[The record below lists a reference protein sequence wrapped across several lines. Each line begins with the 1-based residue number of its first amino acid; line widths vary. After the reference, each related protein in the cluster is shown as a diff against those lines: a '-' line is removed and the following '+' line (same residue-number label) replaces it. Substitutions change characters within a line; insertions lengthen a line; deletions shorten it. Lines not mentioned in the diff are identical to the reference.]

1 MAIREFARAKINLT
15 LAVRGRRADG
25 YHDLESLVTFA
36 DIHDVVTL
44 ESGAEGNVTVSGPF
58 ANYIG
63 GENLLIRALA
73 LMRDAEPRLGLS
85 SVGLEKNLP
94 VAAGL
99 GGGSADAAA
108 LLRAV
113 RQANPRHA
121 ADVPWRD
128 IAAKLGADVPVCLE
142 GRPALMWGI
151 GENIAPVPRLPQVH
165 AVIVNPRVPLS
176 TADVFRE
183 LGAAPAAAPIQEPPI
198 LPELHHLGD
207 LLDYM
212 RTRGNDL
219 ERPAARLLPSIG
231 EMKAALEA
239 QPGCLLAAMSGSGP
253 TCFGIFADQ
262 AQARQAADHIAAAHS
277 GWWVKA
283 TLFQGSPAA

>member
-1 MAIREFARAKINLT
+1 MAIGEFARAKINLT
-15 LAVRGRRADG
+15 LKVLGRRADG

-36 DIHDVVTL
+36 DVHDVVTL
-44 ESGAEGNVTVSGPF
+44 EPGAEGGVTVAGPF
-58 ANYIG
+58 AHDIG
-63 GENLLIRALA
+63 GANLLARALTQ
-73 LMRDAEPRLGLS
+73 LRNAEPRIRLG
-85 SVGLEKNLP
+85 SVNLEKNLP

-113 RQANPRHA
+113 RHANPGHA

-128 IAAKLGADVPVCLE
+128 IAAKLGADVPICM
-142 GRPALMWGI
+142 GDRPALMWGV
-151 GENIAPVPRLPQVH
+151 GENVAPVPQLPQVQ
-165 AVIVNPRVPLS
+165 AVIVNPRLPLS

-183 LGAAPAAAPIQEPPI
+183 FGAAPAAAPIRQPTIPSG
-198 LPELHHLGD
+198 LLQLND

-212 RTRGNDL
+212 RARGNDL
-219 ERPAARLLPSIG
+219 ERPAARLLPAIG
-231 EMKAALEA
+231 EIKAALAA

-262 AQARQAADHIAAAHS
+262 AQARLAADRIAGAHG
-277 GWWVKA
+277 GWWVRS
-283 TLFQGSPAA
+283 TLLQGGPVA

>member
-44 ESGAEGNVTVSGPF
+44 EPGAEGNVTVSGPF
-58 ANYIG
+58 ASYIG

-73 LMRDAEPRLGLS
+73 LMRDAEPRLGLG
-85 SVGLEKNLP
+85 SVGLEKHLP

-113 RQANPRHA
+113 RQANPRHT
-121 ADVPWRD
+121 ADVPWLQ
-128 IAAKLGADVPVCLE
+128 IAARLGADVPMCM
-142 GRPALMWGI
+142 GDRPALMWGI
-151 GENIAPVPRLPQVH
+151 GEQIAPVPHLPQVQ

-183 LGAAPAAAPIQEPPI
+183 LGAAPAAAPIQPPPI
-198 LPELHHLGD
+198 PSDLFQLND
-207 LLDYM
+207 LLGYM
-212 RTRGNDL
+212 RARGNDL

-231 EMKAALEA
+231 EMKAALQA

-262 AQARQAADHIAAAHS
+262 AEARLTADSIAAAH
-277 GWWVKA
+277 GDWWVKA
-283 TLFQGSPAA
+283 TVLQGTQAA

>member
-1 MAIREFARAKINLT
+1 MAIREFAHAKVNLT

-44 ESGAEGNVTVSGPF
+44 EPGAEGNVTVSGPF
-58 ANYIG
+58 ASYIG
-63 GENLLIRALA
+63 GENLLIRALT
-73 LMRDAEPRLGLS
+73 LLGDIEPRLSLG
-85 SVGLEKNLP
+85 SVALEKNLP

-113 RQANPRHA
+113 RQANPKSA
-121 ADVPWRD
+121 ADVAWLD
-128 IAAKLGADVPVCLE
+128 IAALLGADVPVCMG
-142 GRPALMWGI
+142 GRPALMWGV
-151 GENIAPVPRLPQVH
+151 GEKVAPVPRLPQAH

-176 TADVFRE
+176 TAYVFRE
-183 LGAAPAAAPIQEPPI
+183 LGAAPAAAPIQQPPTP
-198 LPELHHLGD
+198 PELYLLGD
-207 LLDYM
+207 LLNYI
-212 RTRGNDL
+212 RARGNDL
-219 ERPAARLLPSIG
+219 ERPAARLLPSVG

-262 AQARQAADHIAAAHS
+262 AQARLAADRIAAAHS
-277 GWWVKA
+277 GWWVKPA
-283 TLFQGSPAA
+283 LLQGGPAA